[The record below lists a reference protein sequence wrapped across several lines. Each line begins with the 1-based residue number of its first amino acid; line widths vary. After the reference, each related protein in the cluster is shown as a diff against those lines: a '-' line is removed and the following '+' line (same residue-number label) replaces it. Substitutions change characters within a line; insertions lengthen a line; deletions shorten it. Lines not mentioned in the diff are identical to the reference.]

1 MKVQLSDKEYV
12 SNFEGHW
19 FESMLSHFF
28 YQLSAPDGVV
38 GPHGDPWVWS
48 GLRQK
53 IEFKLKREFEFM
65 QDLE

>member
-28 YQLSAPDGVV
+28 INYLRPMGWWADTAVSG
-38 GPHGDPWVWS
+38 GDWVY
-48 GLRQK
+48 
-53 IEFKLKREFEFM
+53 E
-65 QDLE
+65 

>member
-1 MKVQLSDKEYV
+1 MVQ
-12 SNFEGHW
+12 
-19 FESMLSHFF
+19 HFF
-28 YQLSAPDGVV
+28 YKLSAPDGVV

-53 IEFKLKREFEFM
+53 FEFKLKREFEFM

>member
-1 MKVQLSDKEYV
+1 VVRYLYLTFIRTHGST
-12 SNFEGHW
+12 
-19 FESMLSHFF
+19 FF
-28 YQLSAPDGVV
+28 YKLSAPDGVV

-53 IEFKLKREFEFM
+53 FEFKLKREFEFM

>member
-28 YQLSAPDGVV
+28 LSIIYARWGGGQTRRSVGVI
-38 GPHGDPWVWS
+38 GS
-48 GLRQK
+48 TSK
-53 IEFKLKREFEFM
+53 I
-65 QDLE
+65 

>member
-38 GPHGDPWVWS
+38 GRHGGQWGWL
-48 GLRQK
+48 GLRVK
-53 IEFKLKREFEFM
+53 FEFG
-65 QDLE
+65 QEWE

>member
-38 GPHGDPWVWS
+38 GRHGGQW
-48 GLRQK
+48 G
-53 IEFKLKREFEFM
+53 
-65 QDLE
+65 